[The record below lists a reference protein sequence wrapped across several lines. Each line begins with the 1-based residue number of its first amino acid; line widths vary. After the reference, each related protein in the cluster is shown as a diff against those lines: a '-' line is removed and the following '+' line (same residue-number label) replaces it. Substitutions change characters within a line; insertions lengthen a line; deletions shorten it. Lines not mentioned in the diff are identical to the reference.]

1 MTSTA
6 TAPAP
11 ASRTAPQTTMRAVEL
26 RDAFGIDSLT
36 LTERPVP
43 RPGSGEVLVKIKAT
57 SLNYRD
63 YLVAVGEYDPH
74 QRMPLI
80 PLSDGAGEVV
90 ETGPNV
96 TRVGV
101 GDRVAG
107 IFMQGWIAGP
117 LTAEYPP
124 TAVGAAIDGVLA
136 EYVVFSQRG
145 VVRIPDFL
153 TFEEAAT
160 LPCAAVT
167 AWNALVR
174 HSSIKAGETI
184 LVQGTGGVSLF
195 ALQFARAN
203 GTRVIATSSSDE
215 KLKRAMELG
224 ASVGINYRDHPDWA
238 TKVMEITHGRGVDHI
253 IDVGG
258 PGTLGQSLDAVRESG
273 TVCNIGLLTG
283 FAGEVPT
290 YKALFK
296 EIRIQGVYVGSR
308 ASFEDMLRAIELH
321 RIRPVIDRIFKMD
334 QIRDAIRY
342 LKSGQHF
349 GKIVVAV
356 DE

>member
-1 MTSTA
+1 MTTLSTMP
-6 TAPAP
+6 TPSP
-11 ASRTAPQTTMRAVEL
+11 RSSTRTNMRAVEL
-26 RDAFGIDSLT
+26 RDTFGIDSLT
-36 LTERPVP
+36 LAERHVP
-43 RPGSGEVLVKIKAT
+43 APGPGEVLLRVRAT

-74 QRMPLI
+74 LRLPLV

-90 ETGPNV
+90 ETGPGV

-124 TAVGAAIDGVLA
+124 TALGGAIDGMLA
-136 EYVVFSQRG
+136 EYVVLDQQG

-153 TFEEAAT
+153 SFEEAAT

-174 HSSIKAGETI
+174 HSSLKAGETI

-195 ALQFARAN
+195 ALQFARAH
-203 GTRVIATSSSDE
+203 GARVIATSSSDE
-215 KLKRAMELG
+215 KLKRAMGLG
-224 ASVGINYRDHPDWA
+224 ASEGINYRDTPDWA
-238 TKVMEITHGRGVDHI
+238 SKAREITRDRGVDHVV
-253 IDVGG
+253 DVGG
-258 PGTLGQSLDAVRESG
+258 PGTLGQSIDAVRESG

-290 YKALFK
+290 HKALFK
-296 EIRIQGVYVGSR
+296 EVRIQGVYVGSR
-308 ASFEDMLRAIELH
+308 AAFEDMLRTIDLH
-321 RIRPVIDRIFKMD
+321 QIRPTIDRTFPMEE
-334 QIRDAIRY
+334 IRDAIRY

-349 GKIVVAV
+349 GKIVVTLG
-356 DE
+356 E